1 MIREET
7 FAGTAEEF
15 AAKRRKEYEST
26 DAALYPHV
34 AEALK
39 RAGIPNWEYLLIDE
53 VSKRMKDVAL
63 SMVDEWTPQMQALR
77 ADFERALKEVLP
89 KTKPVDDAQF
99 VPQVERMTRWLS
111 TMMMNA
117 AAEAVASSSEN
128 DTVGLEWVTMED
140 DNVRHI
146 HREAHG
152 QKVKRGHRFQIG
164 KVKMLYP
171 GEPVGDPENWI
182 NCRCAVRPVKVGDS
196 ITAGVE
202 MAKKPEDKQPVDAPA
217 DQPVDAPP
225 VDTKEAPVSTDGETE
240 NTDEEPQMIPDEEA
254 DIPVPWHGVLAPE
267 GVPSGDGRMFAPEAL
282 TWRDLPLPMKAMF
295 IDDDGHKGSS
305 ISARIDRIWRD
316 GNLIKA
322 EGVFDFS
329 EAGYESVRMLAESMW
344 RGVSV
349 DVDQAELAME
359 QDQES
364 TTVFSKGRISAAT
377 ICAIPAF
384 AEAFIALGTW
394 ADVEPQN
401 HEETTPGNPGETD
414 AAAETEEFDI
424 PNPRTMDG
432 PGWITDPV
440 PTHRITHYWVN
451 GKGAAKI
458 KWGVPGDFNRCRR
471 QLVKYVQNP
480 DWLAGLC
487 ANLHYRALGM
497 WPGQE
502 GGGKAGG
509 NHGHAGETVEL
520 HGDENAEMPSVVLT
534 ASADMPV
541 VSADY
546 FRLPE
551 LEGPTPLTITD
562 DGHIFGHLADWT
574 TCHIGFPNECKTAPH
589 SATDYA
595 YFHTGEVMTDAGP
608 VAVGQITLGGGH
620 ASGDKGV
627 KGAISHYDSTSSA
640 VADIV
645 VGEDAHGIVFSG
657 KVREGI
663 GPKVLHAL
671 RAAALSGDWRGV
683 IAHGVENL
691 ELVAALAVN
700 VPGFPIPR
708 PRFSVENGRT
718 LSLVA
723 AGVVQPEVMLDESE
737 TPERYARVQSL
748 RSEIRAL
755 RASNLQSKI
764 NKIRENHNGM

>member
-1 MIREET
+1 MATKPEEQPPT
-7 FAGTAEEF
+7 T
-15 AAKRRKEYEST
+15 T
-26 DAALYPHV
+26 DAP
-34 AEALK
+34 
-39 RAGIPNWEYLLIDE
+39 
-53 VSKRMKDVAL
+53 
-63 SMVDEWTPQMQALR
+63 
-77 ADFERALKEVLP
+77 
-89 KTKPVDDAQF
+89 
-99 VPQVERMTRWLS
+99 
-111 TMMMNA
+111 
-117 AAEAVASSSEN
+117 
-128 DTVGLEWVTMED
+128 
-140 DNVRHI
+140 
-146 HREAHG
+146 
-152 QKVKRGHRFQIG
+152 
-164 KVKMLYP
+164 
-171 GEPVGDPENWI
+171 
-182 NCRCAVRPVKVGDS
+182 
-196 ITAGVE
+196 
-202 MAKKPEDKQPVDAPA
+202 
-217 DQPVDAPP
+217 PP
-225 VDTKEAPVSTDGETE
+225 VDTQEPDIMDTE
-240 NTDEEPQMIPDEEA
+240 EEPQMIPDEEA

-267 GVPSGDGRMFAPEAL
+267 GIPSGDGRMFAPEAL

-295 IDDDGHKGSS
+295 VDDDGHKGSS

-349 DVDQAELAME
+349 DVDSAELAL
-359 QDQES
+359 DAGDS
-364 TTVFSKGRISAAT
+364 NVTTFSKGRISAAT

-401 HEETTPGNPGETD
+401 HDETTGIPGDSTD
-414 AAAETEEFDI
+414 AAADTEEFDV

-458 KWGVPGDFNRCRR
+458 RWGVPGDFNRCRR

-509 NHGHAGETVEL
+509 NHGHHSGETVEL
-520 HGDENAEMPSVVLT
+520 HGDENAELPSVVLT
-534 ASADMPV
+534 ASAAEAPI
-541 VSADY
+541 SADY
-546 FRLPE
+546 FRLPV
-551 LEGPTPLTITD
+551 LDRPTPLTITD
-562 DGHIFGHLADWT
+562 DGHIFGHLADWE
-574 TCHIGFPNECKTAPH
+574 TCHIGFPNECRTAPH
-589 SATDYA
+589 SVTDYA

-608 VAVGQITLGGGH
+608 VAVGQITIGGGH
-620 ASGDKGV
+620 ADGNKGV
-627 KGAISHYDSTSSA
+627 KGAIAHYDSTSTA

-645 VGEDAHGIVFSG
+645 VGEDDHGIVFSG
-657 KVREGI
+657 KVREGV
-663 GPKVLHAL
+663 GPKTLHAL

-683 IAHGVENL
+683 FAHGSESL

-708 PRFSVENGRT
+708 PRFAVESGRT

-723 AGVVQPEVMLDESE
+723 AGVIAPEFEVEEVADG
-737 TPERYARVQSL
+737 ERANRVQSL

-755 RASNLQSKI
+755 RAGSIKAKI
-764 NKIRENHNGM
+764 NKIKENHNGL